1 MDVRIVF
8 KKILTFTLVSLF
20 TFLLLPKGEVWAT
33 SFSLT
38 PASKNLN
45 SVETLIFGTS
55 TTCDPCGDCGG
66 GQKPADWDKCNA
78 CISQEEHA
86 WTVIGCLPT
95 SAAGFIQKILQ
106 FAVSLAGGISF
117 LLLLFA
123 GFKILTSKGDVA
135 QLASGKNLL
144 VSSIVALFLILF
156 AVFILRFIG
165 FEILKIPGFGG

>member
-1 MDVRIVF
+1 MF
-8 KKILTFTLVSLF
+8 KKILTFTLISLF
-20 TFLLLPKGEVWAT
+20 IFLILPKGEAWAT

-45 SVETLIFGTS
+45 PVLGTS

-66 GQKPADWDKCNA
+66 QKPADWDKCSA
-78 CISQEEHA
+78 CVSQEEHA

-117 LLLLFA
+117 LVFLFA

-144 VSSIVALFLILF
+144 VSSIVALLLILF

-165 FEILKIPGFGG
+165 FEILKIPGFGSA